1 MSEENH
7 KSDMGELPFSIKTSD
22 LELTKADMLLLAHMR
37 LSDLIEF
44 YYSNLEIKFEL
55 TQVTTWQTKYN
66 IHL

>member
-1 MSEENH
+1 MFEENH
-7 KSDMGELPFSIKTSD
+7 KSDMGELRFSLKTSD
-22 LELTKADMLLLAHMR
+22 LEPTKADMLLLAHMR